1 IAQARPQ
8 DDRDRQI
15 VELSRMAVARIH
27 QDRQEYEESIAAYRG
42 MGRDSPL
49 FKEVLY
55 ESAWA
60 LLGAKQFD
68 QAIDVLDQLLAY
80 GENSSVGI
88 EIKQLRGK
96 VKIQARDYP
105 AAEEEFLA
113 LRAAFEAALH
123 KLAPRL
129 THRAD
134 ASAYFAS
141 VVGHEME
148 HFSLETLLP
157 SDAVA
162 IAQGLPAA
170 SAGRDLARETGA
182 LEREILEIRALLVEM
197 EAAVAAPEKARL
209 FNDLGAQA
217 AALDHVESD
226 LLEIREQLLLRL
238 VPGSQRSRGAER

>member
-1 IAQARPQ
+1 IPMSRGGENARWRVRAAYIAAASSTAMGDLDDALLRFQLIAQARPH
-8 DDRDRQI
+8 DDRARQM

-96 VKIQARDYP
+96 VKIQA
-105 AAEEEFLA
+105 
-113 LRAAFEAALH
+113 
-123 KLAPRL
+123 
-129 THRAD
+129 
-134 ASAYFAS
+134 
-141 VVGHEME
+141 
-148 HFSLETLLP
+148 
-157 SDAVA
+157 
-162 IAQGLPAA
+162 
-170 SAGRDLARETGA
+170 
-182 LEREILEIRALLVEM
+182 
-197 EAAVAAPEKARL
+197 
-209 FNDLGAQA
+209 
-217 AALDHVESD
+217 
-226 LLEIREQLLLRL
+226 
-238 VPGSQRSRGAER
+238 